1 MMFTVRVVKYSK
13 EYLGTD
19 MTDKEVSLRALKNVN
34 EFMAEMNSWEAEFFK
49 VRKESLAGGGDDP
62 AIKASFGGRLEKIL
76 NKFALKDKSNFGR
89 LIDLGCVNPPTY
101 DPQSDVIEVISV
113 SGDEVVFQIQQTVG
127 VEVTSRIVMVCKA
140 GEWKIKKK
148 ESLGYDDK
156 WKRSPL

>member
-1 MMFTVRVVKYSK
+1 MA
-13 EYLGTD
+13 
-19 MTDKEVSLRALKNVN
+19 DKEISLRALERVN
-34 EFMAEMNSWEAEFFK
+34 NFLAEMNSWEAEFFK
-49 VRKESLAGGGDDP
+49 IRKENLAGEGDGP
-62 AIKASFGGRLEKIL
+62 EVKVSFGSRLESIL
-76 NKFALKDKSNFGR
+76 NKFAFKNKSNFGR

-101 DPQSDVIEVISV
+101 DPQSDVVEVISM

-127 VEVTSRIVMVCKA
+127 VEVTSRIVMVCKT